1 MPELRALIAA
11 AGTGSRAGLPYPK
24 TLHPVLGRPILLRL
38 LDLLRPLDPNPV
50 VIVSPSGA
58 APVREALGADGAAAE
73 LIEQSRPTGMGDAI
87 LLFRQAQ
94 AAAETEHLLI
104 VWGDIPLL
112 EPSTIEALVK
122 AHCDHGNDFT
132 FATRHVKEAYTIVER
147 DALGRV
153 TGLVETREAGL
164 VPSPGER
171 DIGLFIVHPQP
182 VFAVLEQELEG
193 AHGRGTGEHGFLYVV
208 RHLVARGYRV
218 EALPIA
224 TERDLVSL
232 NRLSDLGD
240 LAREAPHS

>member
-50 VIVSPSGA
+50 VIVSPLGA
-58 APVREALGADGAAAE
+58 APIRATLGADGATAE

-94 AAAETEHLLI
+94 GAAETEHLLI

-112 EPSTIEALVK
+112 ERVTVEALVA
-122 AHCDHGNDFT
+122 AHRDHGNDFT
-132 FATRHVKEAYTIVER
+132 FATRHVDEAYTIVER
-147 DALGRV
+147 DAEGRV
-153 TGLVETREAGL
+153 TALIETREAGL
-164 VPSPGER
+164 VPGPGER
-171 DIGLFIVHPQP
+171 DIGLFVIRPQA
-182 VFAVLEQELEG
+182 VLAVLEQALDG
-193 AHGRGTGEHGFLYVV
+193 ARGRETGEHGFLYVV
-208 RHLVARGYRV
+208 RHLAERGCRV

-232 NRLSDLGD
+232 NRLSDLAGLPD
-240 LAREAPHS
+240 QGLEP